1 MAGTKLRIAFV
12 LDRYNPQG
20 RGEGYFSWL
29 TQELV
34 RLGHEVHVF
43 AGLIEAEPDGVC
55 HIHRIPV
62 VRHPKGMMII
72 SFLIGSALAI
82 RKEEFDV
89 IHGVGRCVNINVFNP
104 HGGVER
110 AYLKQEFRS
119 IDNASYRVYKR
130 VRRTFS
136 FHHYLKLWI
145 QKKQCLGPGVRKI
158 IAISNMVKKDVMDYY
173 HVPEAKIAVVTNCVD
188 LERFHPKNQAIYGA
202 RKRGD
207 LGIEDQT
214 ITLLFAGNNYRLK
227 GLEPLLQAMALLQER
242 SFQSDFR
249 LLVIGR
255 GQVGR
260 YARIARRL
268 GILERTVFLGPV
280 GGMEE
285 FYAAADIYVQPT
297 FYDPCSLTVLEAL
310 ASGLPTVTTRFNG
323 AADVMT
329 SEAGGRIIDDPT
341 NTEKLAES
349 IAQFFDKD
357 RRKEAGVAA
366 RAWMEN
372 HPPAR
377 HVEKVLRVY
386 HDVAREV

>member
-1 MAGTKLRIAFV
+1 
-12 LDRYNPQG
+12 
-20 RGEGYFSWL
+20 
-29 TQELV
+29 
-34 RLGHEVHVF
+34 
-43 AGLIEAEPDGVC
+43 
-55 HIHRIPV
+55 
-62 VRHPKGMMII
+62 
-72 SFLIGSALAI
+72 
-82 RKEEFDV
+82 
-89 IHGVGRCVNINVFNP
+89 
-104 HGGVER
+104 
-110 AYLKQEFRS
+110 
-119 IDNASYRVYKR
+119 
-130 VRRTFS
+130 
-136 FHHYLKLWI
+136 
-145 QKKQCLGPGVRKI
+145 
-158 IAISNMVKKDVMDYY
+158 
-173 HVPEAKIAVVTNCVD
+173 
-188 LERFHPKNQAIYGA
+188 
-202 RKRGD
+202 
-207 LGIEDQT
+207 
-214 ITLLFAGNNYRLK
+214 
-227 GLEPLLQAMALLQER
+227 MALLQER

-341 NTEKLAES
+341 NTEELAES